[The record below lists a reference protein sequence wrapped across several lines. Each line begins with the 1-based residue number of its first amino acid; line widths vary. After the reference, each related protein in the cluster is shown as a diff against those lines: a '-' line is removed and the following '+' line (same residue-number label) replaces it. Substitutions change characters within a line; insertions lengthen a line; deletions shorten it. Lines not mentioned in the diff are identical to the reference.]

1 MVYFS
6 RITDFFFFSAQKFTL
21 AKDYSVKKLD
31 VNVEMPDEI
40 DLEAFRGH
48 GKQPEE
54 MLLPHESAKSELSLG
69 RPLPGIDPDVFHK
82 VNVQLI

>member
-1 MVYFS
+1 M
-6 RITDFFFFSAQKFTL
+6 
-21 AKDYSVKKLD
+21 KKLD

-54 MLLPHESAKSELSLG
+54 MLLPHESAKSRLALDRSLS
-69 RPLPGIDPDVFHK
+69 GIDPEVFHK
-82 VNVQLI
+82 VNA

>member
-1 MVYFS
+1 M
-6 RITDFFFFSAQKFTL
+6 
-21 AKDYSVKKLD
+21 KKLD

-82 VNVQLI
+82 VNVQLILDNCNTTKVNGWLNYIIK

>member
-1 MVYFS
+1 
-6 RITDFFFFSAQKFTL
+6 
-21 AKDYSVKKLD
+21 
-31 VNVEMPDEI
+31 MPDEI

-82 VNVQLI
+82 VNVQLILDNCNTTKVNGWLNYIIK